1 MITHAHRDVYTV
13 SYPILFFIIGLQS
26 RGEGQEVR
34 TESINRSDV
43 HGSCMLTKLQ
53 LSNWLRP
60 NTHMM
65 LSVLCFNI
73 LYNHF
78 LLYLL
83 CIYIYFLSI
92 LLLLFIFSLLFSCS
106 LMQYLGFITHG
117 IYCIYFLLCFFCYIR
132 FCIKHL
138 HLLLYWIHFIS
149 YN

>member
-106 LMQYLGFITHG
+106 LIPVVWV
-117 IYCIYFLLCFFCYIR
+117 
-132 FCIKHL
+132 
-138 HLLLYWIHFIS
+138 LLLMLYTVSTSCYVSSVIYTIL
-149 YN
+149 Y

>member
-60 NTHMM
+60 NTHTWCYLCYVLIYCIITSCYIYSVYTSIFCQYYFCYLFS
-65 LSVLCFNI
+65 LSCFPVVLCSI
-73 LYNHF
+73 WVLLLMLYTLSTSCYVSSVIYDFVLN
-78 LLYLL
+78 
-83 CIYIYFLSI
+83 IYIYYYTGYTL
-92 LLLLFIFSLLFSCS
+92 
-106 LMQYLGFITHG
+106 
-117 IYCIYFLLCFFCYIR
+117 
-132 FCIKHL
+132 
-138 HLLLYWIHFIS
+138 
-149 YN
+149 

>member
-106 LMQYLGFITHG
+106 LIPVVWVLLLMLYTVSTSCYVSSVIYDFVLNIY
-117 IYCIYFLLCFFCYIR
+117 IYCYTGYTL
-132 FCIKHL
+132 
-138 HLLLYWIHFIS
+138 
-149 YN
+149 

>member
-106 LMQYLGFITHG
+106 LIPVVWV
-117 IYCIYFLLCFFCYIR
+117 
-132 FCIKHL
+132 
-138 HLLLYWIHFIS
+138 LLLMLYTVSTSCYVSSVIYDFVLNI
-149 YN
+149 YIYYYTGYTL